1 MDDYLAYASVILLF
15 SFISITITLVETV
28 QTRSKLRQMSFYEIP
43 MTVLRPE
50 AGVEK
55 QYTVSSADLVPGDI
69 IVIPEDVQMPCDAI
83 LLNGSC
89 IMNEAMLT
97 GESIPVIKSSLP
109 YNNNL
114 YNPKEDKQY
123 TLFAGT
129 KCIQTRYYKGN
140 AVLGLVTL
148 TGFTTVKGE
157 LIRTML
163 FPKPSDF
170 KFYADAFKFM
180 VILALMAVCGFLIDL
195 PSFLNAAEDDPE
207 MMELIFIKACEIV
220 TVTVPPA
227 LPTCMQIGISVALT
241 RFNDDCD

>member
-1 MDDYLAYASVILLF
+1 
-15 SFISITITLVETV
+15 
-28 QTRSKLRQMSFYEIP
+28 MSFYEIQV
-43 MTVLRPE
+43 TVFRQIDGE
-50 AGVEK
+50 EK
-55 QYTVSSADLVPGDI
+55 RVILNSSDLVPGDL
-69 IVIPEDVQMPCDAI
+69 IVIPENALMPCDAI

-97 GESIPVIKSSLP
+97 GVSIPVVKSSLP
-109 YNNNL
+109 YNDIN

-123 TLFAGT
+123 TLYAGT
-129 KCIQTRYYKGN
+129 KCIQTRYYQGN

-148 TGFTTVKGE
+148 IGFGTVKGE

-180 VILALMAVCGFLIDL
+180 IILAIMAICGFFLKFSSIYLLGFLIDL
-195 PSFLNAAEDDPE
+195 PSFIDAAKNDPE
-207 MMELIFIKACEIV
+207 GEMINLMIIKACEIV

-241 RFNDDCD
+241 RLRLICFNYSPSQKY